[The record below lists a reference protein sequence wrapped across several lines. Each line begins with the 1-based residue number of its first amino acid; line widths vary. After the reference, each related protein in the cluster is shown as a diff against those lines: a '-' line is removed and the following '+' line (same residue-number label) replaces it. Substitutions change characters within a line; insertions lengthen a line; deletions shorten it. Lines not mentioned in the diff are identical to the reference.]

1 MTTNSLTDKQ
11 TLKTKIRAAA
21 GRCATIG
28 ALASVAL
35 LCVPFVN
42 PPRQEPVPTPAM
54 PEPANPQSRVGVTLR
69 TGDTLGAVLKQFGV
83 PPPSAYAMIDKL
95 RTFLDPKK
103 FRPRH
108 NIHEVLNATYRTPHA
123 L

>member
-35 LCVPFVN
+35 LCAPFVN
-42 PPRQEPVPTPAM
+42 PPRQEPVATPAM
-54 PEPANPQSRVGVTLR
+54 PEPANPQSRIGVKLR
-69 TGDTLGAVLKQFGV
+69 TGDTLGVGVKTFWRRAAFGV
-83 PPPSAYAMIDKL
+83 RDDRQGPTVRRSEEVPS
-95 RTFLDPKK
+95 R
-103 FRPRH
+103 R
-108 NIHEVLNATYRTPHA
+108 
-123 L
+123 